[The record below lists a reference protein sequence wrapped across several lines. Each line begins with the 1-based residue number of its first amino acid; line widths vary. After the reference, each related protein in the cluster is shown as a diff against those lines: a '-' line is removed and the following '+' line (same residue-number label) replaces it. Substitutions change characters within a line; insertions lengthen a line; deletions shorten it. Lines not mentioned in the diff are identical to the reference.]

1 MSNCGI
7 KFHTILQNSFD
18 ETDEDWVPVHVQEKR
33 ITDCDKKCLEK
44 VLKRMA
50 GEDKCKSQ
58 NLRQRFL
65 KNPATALGSPRGYT
79 PIPQEVLE
87 ACCDVLGA
95 KNEVL
100 MFDLTK
106 YLEKQTIL
114 QIRVCL
120 LF

>member
-1 MSNCGI
+1 M
-7 KFHTILQNSFD
+7 
-18 ETDEDWVPVHVQEKR
+18 
-33 ITDCDKKCLEK
+33 
-44 VLKRMA
+44 
-50 GEDKCKSQ
+50 
-58 NLRQRFL
+58 

-114 QIRVCL
+114 QIRVCTMST
-120 LF
+120 FKYFHVSTII